1 MSTRTP
7 VPHQDTDLAHDRDP
21 SQRGLGDRSQRGLG
35 DRHEAPV
42 RAAGGSAWTLVAR
55 REVMV
60 KLTDKS
66 FLIGTAVTLALIVG
80 ALALQVVLSGHTSTS
95 KIAASS
101 PAAVTMVEKLA
112 DQAPALDDSV
122 KVELVR
128 SSSDTAAKSAVE
140 DEDADAWLRQTA
152 SGWELT
158 TRESA
163 DSSLL
168 TVVQQVVRADTI
180 DRNADAAGTTLTAL
194 EQGSQVA
201 TTQLVGDAKKSQLSD
216 LMGFAFA
223 FLFYIA
229 ALTFGITLASSV
241 VEEKQSRIVEIIA
254 GAIPLR
260 QLLAGK
266 IAGNTVLAVGQMA
279 IYVGVALVGLAFTD
293 YSGLIAGVSGTVG
306 WFLAFFLAGFV
317 ALSCLW
323 AVAGALASRTEDLQS
338 TQTPVTML
346 VMLMFFGGLFLDG
359 TVRTVASFFPP
370 VSALLM
376 PIRMLD
382 GGVAWWEPLVAM
394 VLLVGFA
401 AVLVL
406 AGERIYRRALMQ
418 TGGKLSLKE
427 AWRLEE

>member
-1 MSTRTP
+1 MSAQTSRS
-7 VPHQDTDLAHDRDP
+7 TDQ
-21 SQRGLGDRSQRGLG
+21 SGSRS
-35 DRHEAPV
+35 
-42 RAAGGSAWTLVAR
+42 AGAGAWTLVAR

-66 FLIGTAVTLALIVG
+66 FLIGTAVTLALIIG

-95 KIAASS
+95 KIAATS
-101 PAAVTMVEKLA
+101 PAAVSMVGQLA
-112 DQAPALDDSV
+112 DKAPALDKSV
-122 KVELVR
+122 AVEPVR
-128 SSSDTAAKSAVE
+128 SPSDAAARAAVQ

-152 SGWELT
+152 KGWELT
-158 TRESA
+158 TRETA
-163 DSSLL
+163 DPALVA
-168 TVVQQVVRADTI
+168 VVTQVVRADAI
-180 DRNADAAGTTLTAL
+180 SRNADAAGTTLTAL
-194 EQGSQVA
+194 EQGGQLA
-201 TTQLVGDAKKSQLSD
+201 TTQLVGDAKKSELSQ
-216 LMGFAFA
+216 LMGFSFA

-241 VEEKQSRIVEIIA
+241 IEEKQSRIVEIIA

-279 IYVGVALVGLAFTD
+279 VYVGVALVGLAFTD
-293 YSGLIAGVSGTVG
+293 YSGFIAGVSGTVG

-346 VMLMFFGGLFLDG
+346 VVLMFFGGLFLDG
-359 TVRTVASFFPP
+359 TVRTVASFVPP

-382 GGVAWWEPLVAM
+382 GGVSWWEPLVAM

-401 AVLVL
+401 SALVL
-406 AGERIYRRALMQ
+406 AGERLYRRALMQ
-418 TGGKLSLKE
+418 TGGKLSLRE

>member
-1 MSTRTP
+1 MSAQTSRS
-7 VPHQDTDLAHDRDP
+7 TDQSA
-21 SQRGLGDRSQRGLG
+21 SRS
-35 DRHEAPV
+35 
-42 RAAGGSAWTLVAR
+42 AGAGAWTLVAR

-66 FLIGTAVTLALIVG
+66 FLIGTAVTLALIIG

-95 KIAASS
+95 KIAATS
-101 PAAVTMVEKLA
+101 PAAVSMVGQLA
-112 DQAPALDDSV
+112 DKAPALDKSV
-122 KVELVR
+122 AVEPVR
-128 SSSDTAAKSAVE
+128 SPSDAAARAAVQ
-140 DEDADAWLRQTA
+140 DEDADVWLRQTA
-152 SGWELT
+152 KGWELT
-158 TRESA
+158 TRETA
-163 DSSLL
+163 DPALVA
-168 TVVQQVVRADTI
+168 VVTQVVRADAI
-180 DRNADAAGTTLTAL
+180 SRNADAAGTTLTAL
-194 EQGSQVA
+194 EQGGQLA
-201 TTQLVGDAKKSQLSD
+201 TTQLVGDAKKSELSQ
-216 LMGFAFA
+216 LMGFSFA

-241 VEEKQSRIVEIIA
+241 IEEKQSRIVEIIA

-279 IYVGVALVGLAFTD
+279 VYVGVALVGLAFTD
-293 YSGLIAGVSGTVG
+293 YSGFIAGVSGTVG

-346 VMLMFFGGLFLDG
+346 VVLMFFGGLFLDG
-359 TVRTVASFFPP
+359 TVRTVASFVPP

-382 GGVAWWEPLVAM
+382 GGVSWWEPLVAM

-401 AVLVL
+401 SALVL
-406 AGERIYRRALMQ
+406 AGERLYRRALMQ
-418 TGGKLSLKE
+418 TGGKLSLRE

>member
-1 MSTRTP
+1 MSTQTQTSAQDQSHGQPQEDVTTRT
-7 VPHQDTDLAHDRDP
+7 
-21 SQRGLGDRSQRGLG
+21 
-35 DRHEAPV
+35 
-42 RAAGGSAWTLVAR
+42 AGASAWTLVAR

-66 FLIGTAVTLALIVG
+66 FLIGTAVTLALIIG

-95 KIAASS
+95 KVVASS
-101 PAAVTMVEKLA
+101 PAAVAMV
-112 DQAPALDDSV
+112 DQLSDKATAIDKSV

-128 SSSDTAAKSAVE
+128 SDGDGAAKSAVQ

-152 SGWELT
+152 NGWELT
-158 TRESA
+158 TRETA
-163 DSSLL
+163 DPALVA
-168 TVVQQVVRADTI
+168 VVQQVVRADAI
-180 DRNADAAGTTLTAL
+180 GRNADRAGTTLTAL
-194 EQGSQVA
+194 EQGGQLA
-201 TTQLVGDAKKSQLSD
+201 TTQLVGDAKKSELSQ
-216 LMGFAFA
+216 LMGFSFA
-223 FLFYIA
+223 FLFYVA

-241 VEEKQSRIVEIIA
+241 IEEKQSRIVEIIA

-279 IYVGVALVGLAFTD
+279 VYVGVALVGLAFTD
-293 YSGLIAGVSGTVG
+293 YSGFIAGVSGTVG

-359 TVRTVASFFPP
+359 TARTIGSFFPP
-370 VSALLM
+370 LSALLM

-382 GGVAWWEPLVAM
+382 GGVAWWEPALAM
-394 VLLVGFA
+394 LLLVGFA

-406 AGERIYRRALMQ
+406 AAERVYRRALMQ
-418 TGGKLSLKE
+418 TGGKLSLKQ

>member
-1 MSTRTP
+1 MSTRTDAQAQQP
-7 VPHQDTDLAHDRDP
+7 VQDTTTAQGPARLPA
-21 SQRGLGDRSQRGLG
+21 
-35 DRHEAPV
+35 
-42 RAAGGSAWTLVAR
+42 RASGGSAWTLVAR

-60 KLTDKS
+60 KLTDRS
-66 FLIGTAVTLALIVG
+66 FLVGTAVTLALIVG

-101 PAAVTMVEKLA
+101 PAAVTMVDKLA
-112 DQAPALDDSV
+112 GRATTLDKSV

-128 SSSDTAAKSAVE
+128 SPSDAAARAAVQ
-140 DEDADAWLRQTA
+140 DEDADAWLRQTS

-158 TRESA
+158 TKESA
-163 DSSLL
+163 DTSLL

-180 DRNADAAGTTLTAL
+180 DRNADAAGTTLAAL
-194 EQGSQVA
+194 EQGSTVA
-201 TTQLVGDAKKSQLSD
+201 TTQLVGDAKESQLSQ

-279 IYVGVALVGLAFTD
+279 IYVGVAMVGLAFTD

-338 TQTPVTML
+338 TQMPVTML
-346 VMLMFFGGLFLDG
+346 VMLMFFGGMFLDG
-359 TVRTVASFFPP
+359 TFRTIASFVPP

-382 GGVAWWEPLVAM
+382 GGVAWWEPVLAM

-401 AVLVL
+401 LLLVL
-406 AGERIYRRALMQ
+406 AAERVYRRALMQ

-427 AWRLEE
+427 AWRLED

>member
-1 MSTRTP
+1 M
-7 VPHQDTDLAHDRDP
+7 
-21 SQRGLGDRSQRGLG
+21 
-35 DRHEAPV
+35 
-42 RAAGGSAWTLVAR
+42 AR

-60 KLTDKS
+60 KVTDKS

-80 ALALQVVLSGHTSTS
+80 SLALQVILSGHTSTS
-95 KIAASS
+95 KIVATS
-101 PAAVTMVEKLA
+101 PAAVTMVQKLA
-112 DQAPALDDSV
+112 DQANKLDDSV
-122 KVELVR
+122 KVKLVR
-128 SSSDTAAKSAVE
+128 SDSDAAAKAAVRN
-140 DEDADAWLRQTA
+140 EDADAWLRQTA
-152 SGWELT
+152 NGWELT
-158 TRESA
+158 TKESA
-163 DSSLL
+163 DTSLV

-180 DRNADAAGTTLTAL
+180 GRNAVAAGTTLATL

-201 TTQLVGDAKKSQLSD
+201 TTQLVGDAKKSQLSQ

-279 IYVGVALVGLAFTD
+279 IYVGVAMVGLAFTD

-359 TVRTVASFFPP
+359 TARTVASFVPP
-370 VSALLM
+370 ISALLM

-382 GGVAWWEPLVAM
+382 GGVAWWQPVLAM

-401 AVLVL
+401 VVLVL